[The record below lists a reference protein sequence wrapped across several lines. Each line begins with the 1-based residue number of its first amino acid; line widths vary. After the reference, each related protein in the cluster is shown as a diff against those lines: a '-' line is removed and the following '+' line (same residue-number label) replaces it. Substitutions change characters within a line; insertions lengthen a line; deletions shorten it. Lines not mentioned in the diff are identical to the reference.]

1 MVVEQVDQ
9 YLEKWILSIISLT
22 YIIGNIQYVLLSFFS
37 LSITYL
43 EIHLSCCA
51 YQYFVPFYCW
61 VGFTA
66 WVYHGL
72 FNHFSIDEHLVCSQ
86 LLAIMNK
93 AAANISVYDC
103 VNLCFHFPKVLAG
116 QGREVTMRSESHAG
130 SSRVSGTSLRVP
142 ESIRQPE
149 GWMVWR
155 AGGM

>member
-1 MVVEQVDQ
+1 M
-9 YLEKWILSIISLT
+9 
-22 YIIGNIQYVLLSFFS
+22 
-37 LSITYL
+37 
-43 EIHLSCCA
+43 
-51 YQYFVPFYCW
+51 
-61 VGFTA
+61 
-66 WVYHGL
+66 YHGL

-93 AAANISVYDC
+93 AAANISVYDS
-103 VNLCFHFPKVLAG
+103 VNLCFYFPKVLAG
-116 QGREVTMRSESHAG
+116 QGRELTLRSQSHAG